1 MNTTTHRSL
10 DTIKPK
16 KFKINMLYGNMPVV
30 DVNDAYI
37 LREPPKPIINDI
49 ETSIKNIISTPYKP
63 SKQDWEIIND
73 WVKFGKPIT
82 RLVLTNVSTQIRQDE
97 TIGSIGSIGSIGPII
112 PKRSSK
118 IYTIENKQYVK
129 YPCVSSMVTELY
141 DLLTEKN

>member
-1 MNTTTHRSL
+1 MNITTRSL
-10 DTIKPK
+10 EHSKVK
-16 KFKINMLYGNMPVV
+16 MLYGNIPIV
-30 DVNDAYI
+30 DINDPTI

-82 RLVLTNVSTQIRQDE
+82 RLVLIKDPSKASQKD
-97 TIGSIGSIGSIGPII
+97 SLGPIF

-118 IYTIENKQYVK
+118 IYNIENKSYVK
-129 YPCVSSMVTELY
+129 YPCVSSMITELY
-141 DLLTEKN
+141 ELLTEKN

>member
-1 MNTTTHRSL
+1 MNTFTHRSL

-16 KFKINMLYGNMPVV
+16 NFKINMLYGNIPVV

-49 ETSIKNIISTPYKP
+49 ETSIKNIISTPHKP

-82 RLVLTNVSTQIRQDE
+82 RLVRTDISSQINRDD
-97 TIGSIGSIGSIGPII
+97 SIGPIGPI
-112 PKRSSK
+112 GPIMPKRSSK

-141 DLLTEKN
+141 ELLTEKN